1 MTKPADDRTSEQA
14 STMARPRLDL
24 VSDPSSPTPGLP
36 ANERRSRDSRRDPG
50 RNNDT
55 GAEAASGDKAGRPF
69 VGVQFECCGIYARI
83 YRNAAATAYAGNC
96 PRCAKKIELK
106 IGPGGS
112 DSRFFTAQ

>member
-1 MTKPADDRTSEQA
+1 MTKPADDRTPERSNP
-14 STMARPRLDL
+14 SVLPKLDL
-24 VSDPSSPTPGLP
+24 ISDPASPTAGLP
-36 ANERRSRDSRRDPG
+36 ANERRSRDSRRDLG
-50 RNNDT
+50 RDNDT
-55 GAEAASGDKAGRPF
+55 RGKGGSLDQTGRPF

-112 DSRFFTAQ
+112 DSRFFTVQ

>member
-1 MTKPADDRTSEQA
+1 MTKPADDWTPERSSPNT
-14 STMARPRLDL
+14 RPKLDL
-24 VSDPSSPTPGLP
+24 ISDPADPTPGLP
-36 ANERRSRDSRRDPG
+36 AKERRSRDSHRDLG
-50 RNNDT
+50 RNNDPH
-55 GAEAASGDKAGRPF
+55 AETPAGDRSGRPF

-112 DSRFFTAQ
+112 DSRFFTVQ